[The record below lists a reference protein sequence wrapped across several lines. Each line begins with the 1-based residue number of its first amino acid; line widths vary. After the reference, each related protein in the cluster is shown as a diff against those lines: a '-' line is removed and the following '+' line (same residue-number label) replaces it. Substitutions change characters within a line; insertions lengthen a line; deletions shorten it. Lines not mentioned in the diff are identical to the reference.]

1 MTPKELLYLE
11 DALGHAAFMQTQ
23 SCAAETQLNDPV
35 LRSRSKEISET
46 SRKLFDRF
54 LSLV

>member
-11 DALGHAAFMQTQ
+11 DALGHAAFMETQ
-23 SCAAETQLNDPV
+23 SRAADAQLCDPV
-35 LRSRSKEISET
+35 LRSRAKEIADA